1 MEAKEIPA
9 GFKVDYRGECMAK
22 ALPYIILKDHKDRFR
37 SANPCCFTNLCKS
50 EIGKISKSILEKTN
64 RDLLKILQV
73 NLWRNS
79 NSVIK
84 WFSSIEKNPSV
95 NLSI

>member
-9 GFKVDYRGECMAK
+9 GFKVDYGGECMTK
-22 ALPYIILKDHKDRFR
+22 ALPYIILKDHKDNFG
-37 SANPCCFTNLCKS
+37 NFYKNFINLCKS
-50 EIGKISKSILEKTN
+50 EMGKISKSILEKTN

-84 WFSSIEKNPSV
+84 CFSSIEKNPSV